1 MKKKTMQAKDKYH
14 SVDWIEDMFL
24 LFEYNASQ
32 GCVFFGR
39 FH

>member
-1 MKKKTMQAKDKYH
+1 MKKKTMQSKDKYP
-14 SVDWIEDMFL
+14 STYWIEDMFH

-39 FH
+39 LH